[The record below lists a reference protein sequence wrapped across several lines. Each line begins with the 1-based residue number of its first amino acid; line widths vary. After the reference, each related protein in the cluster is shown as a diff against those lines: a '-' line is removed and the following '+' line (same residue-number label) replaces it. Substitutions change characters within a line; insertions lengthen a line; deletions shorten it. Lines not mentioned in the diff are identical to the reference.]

1 MEKKLGSERIINE
14 IEKNARGVKKIGL
27 FGSYLK
33 GTPKKGSDVD
43 ILVEFDEVSY
53 DDYYKVL
60 VLLRKLLKRKID
72 LIISESLRPELTY
85 VKKEAV
91 YAKL

>member
-1 MEKKLGSERIINE
+1 MEVENNAESIKKY
-14 IEKNARGVKKIGL
+14 GVKKIGL

-33 GTPKKGSDVD
+33 GTQKRGSDVD
-43 ILVEFDEVSY
+43 ILVEFDKVSY

-72 LIISESLRPELTY
+72 LIISESLRPELVY